1 MKYRAAYHTDVG
13 IKKKNNQDSLA
24 IKIAETPN
32 GQAAFAIICDGMGG
46 LAKGELASKEVI
58 NAYCGWFEHD
68 FVKLVRTGTFNTA
81 ILKEQWDR
89 IAVTENEKL
98 KAYGE
103 SRGIMIGTTLSAILM
118 YEDRYYIIHVG
129 DSRVYELTDK
139 MEQLTQDQTLVARE
153 IAAGRLTPEQAENHP
168 ARWCLAEV
176 CNVHSPAIEIEPI
189 HRVLFGVDA
198 NTVAADF
205 GSWLEQHGAAL
216 QGGDQHIVLAGA
228 GAEITFDAANTP
240 DPLAVGTTE
249 HFIGDYLAQN
259 PGVTVDYIHGAAAA
273 RAMAAD
279 PAKPATALLMP
290 DFAKAD
296 LFKGVVLGGVLP
308 RKTFSMGHA
317 EEKRYYNE
325 CRSLTMPD

>member
-1 MKYRAAYHTDVG
+1 M
-13 IKKKNNQDSLA
+13 
-24 IKIAETPN
+24 
-32 GQAAFAIICDGMGG
+32 
-46 LAKGELASKEVI
+46 
-58 NAYCGWFEHD
+58 
-68 FVKLVRTGTFNTA
+68 
-81 ILKEQWDR
+81 
-89 IAVTENEKL
+89 
-98 KAYGE
+98 
-103 SRGIMIGTTLSAILM
+103 
-118 YEDRYYIIHVG
+118 
-129 DSRVYELTDK
+129 
-139 MEQLTQDQTLVARE
+139 
-153 IAAGRLTPEQAENHP
+153 
-168 ARWCLAEV
+168 
-176 CNVHSPAIEIEPI
+176 HSPAIEIEPI

-205 GSWLEQHGAAL
+205 GSWLEQHGAVL

-240 DPLAVGTTE
+240 DPLAVGTTD
-249 HFIGDYLAQN
+249 HFIGEYLAQN

-317 EEKRYYNE
+317 EEKRYYKE